1 MHTHGTDLLSCTE
14 SVNACI
20 LSFLSVADSWLANVE
35 TTFANGSRACLSR
48 RATVSN

>member
-1 MHTHGTDLLSCTE
+1 MVPICFYVLKAS
-14 SVNACI
+14 NACI

-35 TTFANGSRACLSR
+35 TPFANGSRACLSR